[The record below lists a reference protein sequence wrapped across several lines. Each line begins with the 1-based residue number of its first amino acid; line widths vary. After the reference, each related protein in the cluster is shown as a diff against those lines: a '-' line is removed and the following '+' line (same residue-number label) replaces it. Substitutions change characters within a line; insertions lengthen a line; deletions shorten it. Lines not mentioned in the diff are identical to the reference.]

1 MIKILTLLIVY
12 ITLGFVVLNLLVYM
26 RAINHNTPN
35 YLIFFY
41 FIIWPLT
48 FITYHIFWCVSFW
61 RQKKMKDLWI
71 MTVVGI
77 FSIIAILY
85 DFNPLF
91 YFTLGIIAL
100 FVFHKIEMLKNYLWG
115 VLIVLL
121 WPGLYVIS
129 ILALIYSLIKYNKKW

>member
-1 MIKILTLLIVY
+1 
-12 ITLGFVVLNLLVYM
+12 
-26 RAINHNTPN
+26 
-35 YLIFFY
+35 
-41 FIIWPLT
+41 
-48 FITYHIFWCVSFW
+48 
-61 RQKKMKDLWI
+61 MKDLWI

-129 ILALIYSLIKYNKKW
+129 ILALIYSLIKYNKK